1 MEPMSVPMHTSRDF
15 QSPPT
20 SRMIWISVSIL
31 GWWCRLSDPFCER
44 GHRVASLAC
53 ANVPQEEVDEA
64 RNVLKKKVLD
74 EV

>member
-1 MEPMSVPMHTSRDF
+1 M
-15 QSPPT
+15 
-20 SRMIWISVSIL
+20 
-31 GWWCRLSDPFCER
+31 SDPFCER